1 MGIKAAYLKDPCGTS
16 SLPYWKSC
24 EVKVPESMRVL
35 REDEF
40 GEKMLDRYRDDPY
53 FKLRH
58 DLSEL
63 KRETVPLGFR
73 LVEAAPVD
81 FARHISICYDREG
94 VTVQELERMKEHFTY
109 DPALWVALEDMA
121 SGELAATGIA
131 GIDPEIGEGILE
143 WIQVSPAYRR
153 RGLGRYIV
161 CELLSRMEGR
171 ADFATVSGRINN
183 QCKPELLYESCGFRD
198 RVVWHVLTRKEIG
211 V

>member
-1 MGIKAAYLKDPCGTS
+1 
-16 SLPYWKSC
+16 
-24 EVKVPESMRVL
+24 MRVL

-58 DLSEL
+58 DLSVL
-63 KRETVPLGFR
+63 KRGPVPLGFR

-94 VTVQELERMKEHFTY
+94 VTVWELERMKEHFTY
-109 DPALWVALEDMA
+109 DPALWIALADMA

-143 WIQVSPAYRR
+143 WIQVSLVYRR

-161 CELLSRMEGR
+161 CELLSRMEGK
-171 ADFATVSGRINN
+171 AGFVTVSGRINN
-183 QCKPELLYESCGFRD
+183 QSKPELLYESCGFRD
-198 RVVWHVLTRKEIG
+198 RVVWHVLTRKETG
-211 V
+211 T

>member
-24 EVKVPESMRVL
+24 AIKIPESMRVL
-35 REDEF
+35 REDDFDE
-40 GEKMLDRYRDDPY
+40 EMLERYRDDPY

-58 DLSEL
+58 ELSEL
-63 KRETVPLGFR
+63 KRETVPIGFR
-73 LVEAAPVD
+73 LVEATPMD

-94 VTVQELERMKEHFTY
+94 VTVQELEQLKEHFTY
-109 DPALWVALEDMA
+109 DPALWIALEDTY

-131 GIDPEIGEGILE
+131 GLDPEIGEGILE
-143 WIQVSPAYRR
+143 WIQVSPTYRR

-161 CELLSRMEGR
+161 CELLSRMEGK
-171 ADFATVSGRINN
+171 AGFATVSGRIDN
-183 QCKPELLYESCGFRD
+183 QSKPELLYVSCGFQD
-198 RVVWHVLTRKEIG
+198 RVVWHVLTRKETG